1 MSSTQPDGQTD
12 RHSHTQTHTDSLT
25 CHSPGYQPA
34 VSALY
39 WPPCGSEDQQNSPGE
54 PQNYLDEHDRNQKTF
69 IIKEESKVF
78 LLVGQVGSGDRTS
91 PDPTL
96 ITVFLCFAR
105 FERKKKKQSVAV
117 TQTAAKI
124 LSFRGCC
131 LDSILNQ
138 SQLASRVNN
147 EPLPRFQVLHFVS
160 SVVCS
165 RSLIHNPDMD
175 FKSFLLVSR
184 TFLPRICKHSLRSRK

>member
-1 MSSTQPDGQTD
+1 MSSTQPDGQPARQTD
-12 RHSHTQTHTDSLT
+12 RPTDTHTHTDSLT

-78 LLVGQVGSGDRTS
+78 LLVGQVGSGDVLS

-96 ITVFLCFAR
+96 ITVFLCFAC
-105 FERKKKKQSVAV
+105 FEREKKKKISG
-117 TQTAAKI
+117 
-124 LSFRGCC
+124 S
-131 LDSILNQ
+131 DSNSNKD
-138 SQLASRVNN
+138 SQLSW
-147 EPLPRFQVLHFVS
+147 
-160 SVVCS
+160 
-165 RSLIHNPDMD
+165 
-175 FKSFLLVSR
+175 LLFGQHTELQSISK
-184 TFLPRICKHSLRSRK
+184 PSE